1 MGISMYQGRYLDTV
15 LQNQARRRQERG
27 PGRQFQAIEDAAEKE
42 AAEEEELN
50 KALAARGVLI
60 ENTLQSSAVHF

>member
-27 PGRQFQAIEDAAEKE
+27 PGRQFQAIEDAAEQE
-42 AAEEEELN
+42 AAEEEAEEEA
-50 KALAARGVLI
+50 K
-60 ENTLQSSAVHF
+60 